1 MKQNAFFDLALGRH
15 RRRDPVGADKRFFWR
30 PINTKE
36 NKAVAEVRQM
46 EIIRE
51 NGAKLVVLARYMRIL
66 SDERCKTISAR
77 IINIHRSFLPRF
89 KEKSVKLTN
98 LGGYCPPVYLKALTL
113 RCRGPL
119 HLTFAGRRLEG
130 QHRWISWASG

>member
-46 EIIRE
+46 EIIHE

-66 SDERCKTISAR
+66 SDEICKTISAR

-89 KEKSVKLTN
+89 KGKICQTDQFGRLLPTRLPESADITLPRAFT
-98 LGGYCPPVYLKALTL
+98 LDLRRPP
-113 RCRGPL
+113 P
-119 HLTFAGRRLEG
+119 
-130 QHRWISWASG
+130 